1 SRGQSNGSSPRRG
14 AGARS
19 SLYGWTSRV
28 RGESGARRRCMGALG
43 SDAHL
48 RHRPNAK
55 PAVDLAARWQAQP
68 GRSGDLDGLGTMTRK
83 TGITIDNAPASG
95 VGGRV
100 PPPAVW
106 RGRIAV
112 KSGTAR

>member
-1 SRGQSNGSSPRRG
+1 
-14 AGARS
+14 
-19 SLYGWTSRV
+19 
-28 RGESGARRRCMGALG
+28 MGALG

-68 GRSGDLDGLGTMTRK
+68 GRSGDLDGLGTMNRK

-112 KSGTAR
+112 KSGTARCFPRGRGKRRPRRARSPNFLFATK